1 MEVPKIDDRDK
12 NIQRV
17 DTGESPLEF
26 EATRVLYPEVDK
38 EVPVHAGVEISAQG
52 NLDQAFK
59 KLRKPVEISSPK
71 DAASLAAEGGLK
83 TIRPYIFAAEPK
95 NVEEMAT
102 ALRLSKE
109 FGIAPALASARLS
122 RPVTCSIG
130 CTGHR
135 LGHKVLRQ

>member
-71 DAASLAAEGGLK
+71 DAASRIKKAVSVRSSLNGVAKIDSTKITSDKTANGIQSSGIEVSRSSEAAKRSL
-83 TIRPYIFAAEPK
+83 Y
-95 NVEEMAT
+95 
-102 ALRLSKE
+102 S
-109 FGIAPALASARLS
+109 
-122 RPVTCSIG
+122 
-130 CTGHR
+130 
-135 LGHKVLRQ
+135 HKK